1 MRDFSVVISIFL
13 VAFGISLQAILSPQG
28 VSSSNIF
35 LDILDIAYWP
45 IYGEIKVLEMIQND
59 TCVGSECLDSLSYGF
74 SYMLVM
80 VYMFMSSVLLLNLL
94 IAMFR

>member
-1 MRDFSVVISIFL
+1 MRDFSVVISTFL
-13 VAFGISLQAILSPQG
+13 IAFGISLQAILTHG
-28 VSSSNIF
+28 ESSSNIL

-45 IYGEIKVLEMIQND
+45 IYGEIKVLETIQND
-59 TCVGSECLDSLSYGF
+59 TCVGDDCLDSLSYGF

-80 VYMFMSSVLLLNLL
+80 VYMFISSVLLLNLL

>member
-1 MRDFSVVISIFL
+1 MRDFFVVISVFL
-13 VAFGISLQAILSPQG
+13 VGFGISLQAILSTEG
-28 VSSSNIF
+28 ESSSNIF
-35 LDILDIAYWP
+35 LDILEIAYWP
-45 IYGEIKVLEMIQND
+45 IFGEIKVLETIQND
-59 TCVGSECLDSLSYGF
+59 TCVGNECLDSLSYGF